1 MDSVIL
7 HDDSRMAEVETRH
20 TEEIRYR
27 RVRGLRATLTLS
39 HSALFTAPDHLLL
52 CDYRSGFTERYKR
65 FYFRDIEAVIIRK
78 TQNWMVSMAMWAI
91 AAFVFFLIATAT
103 HWNRFLQVMEAICAL
118 FFLRNLIRGPSCR
131 THVQTAVQTDA
142 LPMLKRVRQ
151 TQRVLRSVFALIAQA
166 QEQRQPVAS
175 DQAHARPNSPAATT
189 ASVQFA
195 AAPNVPDPE
204 PRHELSRFHIASF
217 ALVLLSGLTAIWE
230 AIYPSNV
237 SLIGLTVLFSASSV
251 CAIIALIRQARR
263 RVHRGA
269 AAVAWVIAI
278 GNIIGVVAVNMAYT
292 MFDAIVQARIHAAT
306 HARGP
311 LFIAPLTPFRLRHMP
326 GFQNV
331 LWTYG
336 VVAVLLALV
345 GLVFALMPP
354 PAKAQPPPLPG
365 EARR

>member
-1 MDSVIL
+1 
-7 HDDSRMAEVETRH
+7 MAEVETTR
-20 TEEIRYR
+20 TDEIRYR
-27 RVRGLRATLTLS
+27 RVRGLRSTLTLS

-78 TQNWMVSMAMWAI
+78 TQNWMASMAGWGFAG
-91 AAFVFFLIATAT
+91 FGFLLIATAT
-103 HWNRFLQVMEAICAL
+103 HWSRFLQVMEAICAL

-131 THVQTAVQTDA
+131 THIQTAVQTDA
-142 LPMLKRVRQ
+142 LPMLKRVRK
-151 TQRVLRSVFALIAQA
+151 TQRVLRSLFPLVAQA
-166 QEQRQPVAS
+166 QEQPQPVAS
-175 DQAHARPNSPAATT
+175 HQAQATPTSPAATT

-195 AAPNVPDPE
+195 AALTIPDTE
-204 PRHELSRFHIASF
+204 PRHELRRFPIVSF

-230 AIYPSNV
+230 AIYPSDV
-237 SLIGLTVLFSASSV
+237 SLIVLTVLFSASTV
-251 CAIIALIRQARR
+251 CAFITLIRQARR

-278 GNIIGVVAVNMAYT
+278 GNIIGVVAVNAAYT
-292 MFDAIVQARIHAAT
+292 MFYSIVQARIHAAT

-311 LFIAPLTPFRLRHMP
+311 LLVPALTPFRLRHMP
-326 GFQNV
+326 GFQSV
-331 LWTYG
+331 LWIYG
-336 VVAVLLALV
+336 LAAVLLALL

-365 EARR
+365 KARR